1 MTISVG
7 SNKTVV
13 LNASSNTKTTI
24 DFTGTGGNLE
34 LTNLSPT
41 HKIALSI
48 TGSFGSGISNV
59 LTFTNADN
67 ISTSSSEITYSSE
80 TGKTVITLINNKGR
94 SLGTITA
101 SGDIY
106 NLAGNTHHHGHHHHG
121 HHHHHNNTVTVSESL
136 NYISSTNANGEVTV
150 CFLADSMIAT
160 PKGAMAVQDLH
171 AGDEVLTYVGG
182 EARTST
188 LSWAGMAHCTVNPA
202 LPDDMA
208 GYPVRILANA
218 IADDVPYKDMLLTA
232 EHCLF
237 FDGAF
242 IPARMLV
249 NGVSVFYD
257 KSITSYTY
265 YHIET
270 PDHAVIMADGMLT
283 ESYLDTG
290 NRRSFTQKG
299 NVIQLGGAAKSWQAD
314 AAAPLCVERERV
326 EAVFRQISAR
336 MGANWA
342 APATVQNPELRLVTN
357 TGATIWPANC
367 KNDTYNFMLPANT
380 QAVHLAS
387 RASRPADVIG
397 PFVDD
402 RRQMG
407 VAVAEINLLSAAK
420 HQAITAHL
428 QAEKP
433 EGWHATDWTDCAW
446 TNGNAALPLP
456 AQHTQGAICMLSV
469 KIRAAGP
476 YLADDTAQDVAAK
489 TA

>member
-1 MTISVG
+1 MATPTI
-7 SNKTVV
+7 TVSTNQTV
-13 LNASSNTKTTI
+13 IFDASSNTLNSTI
-24 DFTGTGGNLE
+24 DFTGTSGNLD
-34 LTNLSPT
+34 LQNLSASNPLNLT
-41 HKIALSI
+41 L
-48 TGSFGSGISNV
+48 TGNFGAGISNV
-59 LTFTNADN
+59 LTFAAADN
-67 ISTSSSEITYSSE
+67 ISTTNSKVTYNTDRKKTTILVLQDSSGNT
-80 TGKTVITLINNKGR
+80 
-94 SLGTITA
+94 LGTITA
-101 SGDIY
+101 AGDIFGVTF
-106 NLAGNTHHHGHHHHG
+106 GNP
-121 HHHHHNNTVTVSESL
+121 NVTVKNTAL
-136 NYISSTNANGEVTV
+136 NVISNTNANGEVTV

-160 PKGAMAVQDLH
+160 PKGVVAVQDLH
-171 AGDEVLTYVGG
+171 VGDEVLTYADGI
-182 EARTST
+182 ARTST

-218 IADDVPYKDMLLTA
+218 IADGVPYKDMLLTA

-237 FDGAF
+237 FNGTF

-249 NGVSVFYD
+249 NGISIFYD

-290 NRRSFTQKG
+290 NRRSFTQKC
-299 NVIQLGGAAKSWQAD
+299 NVIQLGGAPKSWQAD
-314 AAAPLCVERERV
+314 AAAPLCVDRASV
-326 EAVFRQISAR
+326 EPVFRQIEAR
-336 MGANWA
+336 VAQGACV
-342 APATVQNPELRLVTN
+342 APHTTHAPELRLVTEN
-357 TGATIWPANC
+357 GATIWPANC
-367 KNDTYNFMLPANT
+367 KNGTYNFILPTNT
-380 QAVHLAS
+380 QAVRIVS
-387 RASRPADVIG
+387 RASRPADAIG

-402 RRQMG
+402 RRNLG

-456 AQHTQGAICMLSV
+456 AQDTQGAICMLSV

>member
-1 MTISVG
+1 MATSTITIG
-7 SNKTVV
+7 SNQTVV
-13 LNASSNTKTTI
+13 LDAKTAGTGTI
-24 DFTGTGGNLE
+24 TVNFTGEGGNLDLE
-34 LTNLSPT
+34 NLSTKQWTKIAVTGNFGSSSTNVITFINASGLSTSISCINYSASTNLTTISLTDRIGTP
-41 HKIALSI
+41 IASI
-48 TGSFGSGISNV
+48 TAPN
-59 LTFTNADN
+59 
-67 ISTSSSEITYSSE
+67 
-80 TGKTVITLINNKGR
+80 
-94 SLGTITA
+94 
-101 SGDIY
+101 DIY
-106 NLAGNTHHHGHHHHG
+106 NVGTSSIRLEDAANT
-121 HHHHHNNTVTVSESL
+121 NS
-136 NYISSTNANGEVTV
+136 NGQLTV

-160 PKGAMAVQDLH
+160 PKGTVAVQDLH
-171 AGDEVLTYVGG
+171 EGDEVLTYVDG
-182 EARTST
+182 EALVST

-218 IADDVPYKDMLLTA
+218 IADGVPYKDMLLTA

-237 FDGAF
+237 FNGMF

-249 NGVSVFYD
+249 NGSSIFYD

-314 AAAPLCVERERV
+314 AAAPLCVDWDAAKAIFTQI
-326 EAVFRQISAR
+326 AVRAPQ
-336 MGANWA
+336 GAYT
-342 APATVQNPELRLVTN
+342 APRTTHAPELHLVTER
-357 TGATIWPANC
+357 GATIWPANS
-367 KNDTYNFMLPANT
+367 KNDTYNFILPANT
-380 QAVHLAS
+380 QEVRLVS

-402 RRQMG
+402 RRTLG
-407 VAVAEINLLSAAK
+407 VAVADINLLSAAK

-446 TNGNAALPLP
+446 TNGNATLPLP
-456 AQHTQGAICMLSV
+456 AQQTQGAICMLSV